1 MYVRRTGGMITCS
14 LSGIGKSSRRLTG
27 DRPRAGETHVVPGG
41 RLGELFKRVGR
52 DPMLGARAR
61 PLPRGDVVADV
72 VVDRLL
78 DRDLETRLRLAALL
92 WERMEKGEGRASASE
107 RKLGGRD

>member
-1 MYVRRTGGMITCS
+1 MITCG
-14 LSGIGKSSRRLTG
+14 LGGIGKSSRRLTS
-27 DRPRAGETHVVPGG
+27 DRPRAGEAHVVPGG

-52 DPMLGARAR
+52 DPRLRARAR
-61 PLPRGDVVADV
+61 PLLRGDVVADV
-72 VVDRLL
+72 VVDRLF
-78 DRDLETRLRLAALL
+78 DRDLQARLCLAALL